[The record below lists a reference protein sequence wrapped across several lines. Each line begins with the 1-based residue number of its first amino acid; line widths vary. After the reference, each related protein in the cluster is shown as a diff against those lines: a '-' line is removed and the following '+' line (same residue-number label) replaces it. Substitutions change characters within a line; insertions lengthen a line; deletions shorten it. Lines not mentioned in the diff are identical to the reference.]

1 MNDFGGEFWNT
12 KYSTKN
18 FVYGIKPNNFLKDSL
33 FKLKPGKIFML
44 GEGEGRNAVYS
55 ATQGWQV
62 DVVDFSKVAKVKALR
77 LAKENSVTINYAI
90 NNLENYEFIPNNYDA
105 VGNIFLHLH
114 PTLRKI
120 IHPGIITTLKKGGH
134 LILEVF
140 EKAQLGRTSGGP
152 QNFDMLN
159 SVEELQNDFK
169 NMGIILLEK
178 QEVNLDE
185 GELHNGKA
193 VVVRLIAQ
201 KV

>member
-33 FKLKPGKIFML
+33 FKLKPGKILML

-152 QNFDMLN
+152 QNFDMLY